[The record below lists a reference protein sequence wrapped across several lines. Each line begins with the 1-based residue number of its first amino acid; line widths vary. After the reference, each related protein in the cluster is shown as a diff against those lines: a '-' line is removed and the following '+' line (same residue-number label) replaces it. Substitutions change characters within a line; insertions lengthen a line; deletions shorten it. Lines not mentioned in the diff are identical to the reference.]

1 MFDGIP
7 NHSNFQARPY
17 TQTGGPLSRRSRLHP
32 GQTAHLNLH
41 LKTQQDDIEDAV
53 FQTVGERK
61 PRLGQNQA
69 QSLSYHRNAFQA
81 KSGIDLNDN
90 TKTRSNKRSFVS
102 LDNDKIDPNTQQAQ
116 DLSQKISQLESRIS
130 ALENTV
136 VENRF
141 RSNANV
147 SFPNTPKKM
156 PAADAQYAAHKSDY
170 NSLIKQLRYSTS
182 HVADA

>member
-1 MFDGIP
+1 MYNGIP
-7 NHSNFQARPY
+7 NHYNFQARADV
-17 TQTGGPLSRRSRLHP
+17 QNSGPLSRKSRLYSSRN
-32 GQTAHLNLH
+32 TNKNLH
-41 LKTQQDDIEDAV
+41 LKTQQDEIEDAV

-69 QSLSYHRNAFQA
+69 QFLSYHRNAFQA
-81 KSGIDLNDN
+81 KTGIDLNDN
-90 TKTRSNKRSFVS
+90 IKTKSNKRSFVT
-102 LDNDKIDPNTQQAQ
+102 LDNDEIDPNAKQAQ

-130 ALENTV
+130 ALENNV

-156 PAADAQYAAHKSDY
+156 SAADGHYAAHKSDY